1 MIVTCDNCATR
12 FRLDDKV
19 VGDRPSFRAKCS
31 RCGHLFTV
39 SRLALA
45 EDPVVLEEGHSID
58 DRGGF
63 HTITVCNQKGG
74 VAKTSTC
81 INLGASLA
89 LLGKKVLLADFDV
102 QANLSVLMGCRN
114 NRSFFDV
121 LEAGKP
127 AELTKAILK
136 VRPNIWVLPSNS
148 RMALSS
154 KKYLN
159 QDGFEYVLQKHLEP
173 VKDFFDYILIDT
185 PPSIDFFT
193 LNALMAS
200 DLAVIPTQSEFLAIN
215 GVNHIENIIG
225 VIGEKT
231 GHRLDYRILVT
242 MYDQQ
247 NMASQVIMK
256 QLRHRYGARVLDLL
270 IARDPR
276 LQESQIVRKPVI
288 YYDKGAVSG
297 RQYLDLARRVDA
309 LRRPAAATDAG
320 LGAR

>member
-1 MIVTCDNCATR
+1 MIVTCDNCSTR
-12 FRLDDKV
+12 FRLDDKI
-19 VGDRPSFRAKCS
+19 VGDRVSFRAKCS
-31 RCGHLFTV
+31 RCNHLFTV
-39 SRLALA
+39 SRMALA
-45 EDPVVLEEGHSID
+45 EEPVVLEEGHRID
-58 DRGGF
+58 EQGGF

-74 VAKTSTC
+74 VAKTSSC
-81 INLGASLA
+81 INLGVSLA

-127 AELTKAILK
+127 EDLPKAILK

-159 QDGFEYVLQKHLEP
+159 QDGFEYVLQRHLEP

-200 DLAVIPTQSEFLAIN
+200 DLAVIPTQSEFLAVN
-215 GVNHIENIIG
+215 GVAHIENIIS

-231 GHRLDYRILVT
+231 GRRLDYRILVT
-242 MYDQQ
+242 MYDQA
-247 NMASQVIMK
+247 NMASRVIFK
-256 QLRHRYGARVLDLL
+256 QLQKKYGSRVLDLV
-270 IARDPR
+270 IAQDPR
-276 LQESQIVRKPVI
+276 LQESQIVRQPVI
-288 YYDKGAVSG
+288 YYDKNSVSG
-297 RQYLDLARRVDA
+297 RQYLELARTIDGLRSDA
-309 LRRPAAATDAG
+309 PIG
-320 LGAR
+320 